1 MAAVGIGPLTELTQ
15 TFLIASIQMG
25 TPCSGPERADLQ
37 IAVRISRRED
47 IKLVELLLSARRK
60 GFIYTDA

>member
-1 MAAVGIGPLTELTQ
+1 MVP
-15 TFLIASIQMG
+15 
-25 TPCSGPERADLQ
+25 PRSGPPSADLQ

-60 GFIYTDA
+60 GFTYTKG